1 MSTQTLMTL
10 KQFEELSEDDAYVY
24 ELDEGELVKMSRP
37 GARHGEILINL
48 GAILREFVKS
58 KGLGKVFGDVGF
70 VLSEDPA
77 TLRGPDVAF
86 VSAERTS
93 AIETWIQGA
102 PDIAVEIVS
111 PNDRA
116 SDIARKT
123 RQYLTAGGRAVWIVY
138 EDQIHVFE
146 AGGKFRGLGLDD
158 PLDAPEILPGFSI
171 TLRQI
176 LE

>member
-1 MSTQTLMTL
+1 
-10 KQFEELSEDDAYVY
+10 V
-24 ELDEGELVKMSRP
+24 SRP
-37 GARHGEILINL
+37 GWRHGSTLVNL
-48 GAILREFVKS
+48 GAVLLAFVKP
-58 KGLGKVFGDVGF
+58 GRLGEVYGGAGC
-70 VLSEDPA
+70 VLSTDPD

-86 VSAERTS
+86 VAAER
-93 AIETWIQGA
+93 AGREEDQWIHGA

-111 PNDRA
+111 PHDRA
-116 SDIARKT
+116 TGIARKT
-123 RQYLTAGGRAVWIVY
+123 RQYLTAGARAVWIVY